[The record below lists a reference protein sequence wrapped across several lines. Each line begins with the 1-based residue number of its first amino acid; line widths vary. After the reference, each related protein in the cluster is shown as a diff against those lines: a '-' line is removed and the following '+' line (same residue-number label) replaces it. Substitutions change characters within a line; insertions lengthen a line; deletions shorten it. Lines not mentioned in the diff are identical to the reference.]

1 MPVTV
6 TSAPAMIA
14 YGAQGFTTRDMI
26 RLGLP
31 LTVVMYALIA
41 VCMFVYWPMVG
52 IWK

>member
-1 MPVTV
+1 
-6 TSAPAMIA
+6 MIA

-31 LTVVMYALIA
+31 LTVVMYGLIA